1 MLSVLCL
8 GTLGPGPLLTWP
20 LVREP
25 PGGPA
30 APGTVTSELTSEG
43 APALFQLPT
52 KCLAGPNSPDRV
64 PYSDATAAFSVEGA
78 GRTLW
83 EAGGLGGLFP
93 SRESR
98 GRHTTRP
105 TNVSSVYTDAVGSR
119 SPARTG
125 SRGCGCRVP
134 ISTQGVPLAPV
145 GSSCASLVR
154 GLLATSGWAQPRRS
168 LSWWAPGTATPDL
181 NPKLG
186 RGFPS

>member
-98 GRHTTRP
+98 GRHTTRRP
-105 TNVSSVYTDAVGSR
+105 MF
-119 SPARTG
+119 PA
-125 SRGCGCRVP
+125 
-134 ISTQGVPLAPV
+134 STQTP
-145 GSSCASLVR
+145 
-154 GLLATSGWAQPRRS
+154 
-168 LSWWAPGTATPDL
+168 WAPGLLPALAPGAVAAGCPSPPRGSPSPLLAVPVPRLSGDCWPL
-181 NPKLG
+181 LAGHSRGG
-186 RGFPS
+186 RCPGGLQAQQPQI